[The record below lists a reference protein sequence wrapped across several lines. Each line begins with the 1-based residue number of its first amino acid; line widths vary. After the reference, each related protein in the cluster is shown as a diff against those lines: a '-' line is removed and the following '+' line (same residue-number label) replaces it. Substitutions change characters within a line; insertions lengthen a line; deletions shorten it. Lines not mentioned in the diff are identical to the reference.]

1 MPDINLIPHPLTGT
15 PFGAALDLCVIL
27 AALCWL
33 AAVVTREYSWVDRL
47 WSICP
52 PVFCLIVAAG
62 ADFQSARVN
71 LRMGRAGT
79 TD

>member
-27 AALCWL
+27 GALCWL

-52 PVFCLIVAAG
+52 TVFCLIVAAG